1 MLYHGSAAP
10 RLEDWLSSKQR
21 RQKKGALKEV
31 GLNGR
36 GSMLFSL
43 PKLHH
48 VGQRALDQKA
58 MRLMDKGSG
67 QITSPSWACWKNE
80 DHEEDVFEL

>member
-1 MLYHGSAAP
+1 
-10 RLEDWLSSKQR
+10 
-21 RQKKGALKEV
+21 
-31 GLNGR
+31 
-36 GSMLFSL
+36 MLFSL

-58 MRLMDKGSG
+58 MRLMDKDSG
-67 QITSPSWACWKNE
+67 QITSPSWARWKNE